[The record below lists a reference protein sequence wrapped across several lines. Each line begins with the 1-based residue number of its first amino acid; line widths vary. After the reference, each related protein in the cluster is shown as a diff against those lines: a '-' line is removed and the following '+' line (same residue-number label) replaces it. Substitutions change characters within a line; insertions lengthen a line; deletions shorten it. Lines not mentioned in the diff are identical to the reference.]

1 MSQGEIKKEKDNTK
15 EIPFDKPV
23 WFVVLLIEDS
33 KITEKVF
40 NTTKV
45 QKKALFK
52 YLILNRCEKVYGV
65 WNGKWD
71 TNLFDVDINILKKML
86 AQELQIT
93 ITEVKEEAWKDIE
106 FLITIDL
113 TPTEIADNVG
123 ISISALKKRLNEA
136 GVELQRGAKIVKC
149 QKV

>member
-1 MSQGEIKKEKDNTK
+1 MSQGEIKKGKDNSK
-15 EIPFDKPV
+15 EIPLENPV

-52 YLILNRCEKVYGV
+52 YLILNRCEKVYGI
-65 WNGKWD
+65 WNGQWN
-71 TNLFDVDINILKKML
+71 TNLFDMDINILKKRL

-106 FLITIDL
+106 FLISIDL
-113 TPTEIADNVG
+113 TLTEIADNVG
-123 ISISALKKRLNEA
+123 ISISALKKRLTEA
-136 GVELQRGAKIVKC
+136 GVELQRGAKIVK
-149 QKV
+149 